1 MALFAALFSLES
13 CNVLKIVDHRQV
25 AKFNRKDIKSYTFK
39 DSDGTL
45 RYAHYS
51 QSGKP
56 KIMLLH
62 GYGASGIGQY
72 YSTVLNLKDEYD
84 FILPDLIYC
93 GHSTGNGQ
101 QYSIDDQVA
110 HVHKILDSLHCDEN
124 FVLIGNSYGGI
135 VASYFAEKYPERVK
149 KLVIYDSPV
158 NFYSLKY
165 ADSLAHS
172 LGVESVRNLLSPLNV
187 KENKISFDLVFHDQP
202 YVPRFLRNQMVK
214 YGSLPARENQIKLLE
229 HLIRNEAELNNHIYQ
244 WKMPVYLAW
253 GEYDR
258 LIPMSTCNQI
268 AARYGISKDRIHI
281 FKNAAHAANVEFPEE
296 FTAYIRQLMID

>member
-1 MALFAALFSLES
+1 MKNKLFKRLYILLAFLGALISLQS
-13 CNVLKIVDHRQV
+13 CNILKIVDHRQV
-25 AKFNRKDIKSYTFK
+25 AKFNKNGLQAYSFQDA
-39 DSDGTL
+39 DGTI

-51 QSGKP
+51 QSNKP

-72 YSTVLNLKDEYD
+72 YRTVLNLKDEFD

-101 QYSIDDQVA
+101 QYSIDDQVE
-110 HVHKILDSLHCDEN
+110 HLHKILDSLHCDEN
-124 FVLIGNSYGGI
+124 FVLMGNSYGGI
-135 VASYFAEKYPERVK
+135 VASYFAEKYPDRVK

-158 NFYSLKY
+158 NFYTLKY

-187 KENKISFDLVFHDQP
+187 RENKIAFDLVFHDQP
-202 YVPRFLRNQMVK
+202 YVPRFLRRQMIK
-214 YGSLPARENQIKLLE
+214 YGTLPVRDNQIKLLE
-229 HLIRNEAELNNHIYQ
+229 NLIQQEKAMNDHTFR

-253 GEYDR
+253 GEFDR
-258 LIPMSTCNQI
+258 LIPMSTCTQI
-268 AARYGISKDRIHI
+268 AEKYDI
-281 FKNAAHAANVEFPEE
+281 P
-296 FTAYIRQLMID
+296 